1 MKQNK
6 GCEFMN
12 SVTKVM
18 SISVI
23 TNVFLSILK
32 VIVGW
37 ICKSSALLAD
47 GVHSFSDL
55 LTDFFAIIGNIMAK
69 KPADEKHPYGH
80 GRIEYLT
87 SIGISIVILILG
99 FSIIH
104 NSMYSK
110 IIVASFLVS
119 VISIITILV
128 KYALSTFVIHQ
139 GKKYKNS
146 ILIASGKESRADVI
160 SSLVVFFS
168 ALLSSFSNYF
178 SILKY
183 SDKIA
188 GIIVG
193 ILIIRTGFF
202 ILKENVSTVIG
213 EQEIDGEDYTKVKQ
227 ILLKNKHVKTIDH
240 LAILKYGH
248 CYKTIIELSMDS
260 KLSLQKSHDYVESIE
275 QEIKTKVD
283 RVKYITI
290 HVNPYKELKNI
301 SLMNYSKENQSLVKK
316 AMLEIMQNDFKKSTK
331 QDIKIK
337 KYIEDTLKNH
347 VKDIKM
353 ILKDNTII
361 GFLNCYKENNHY
373 LLDTIYIKEKF
384 RNQGIGYNI
393 IHNIIQNK
401 KKGICLWV
409 YKKNIKAINLY
420 KNLGFEVTE
429 ETKTRYF
436 MEFRVIRKNA

>member
-1 MKQNK
+1 MT
-6 GCEFMN
+6 
-12 SVTKVM
+12 VTKVM

-80 GRIEYLT
+80 GKIEYLT

-99 FSIIH
+99 FSIIY

-110 IIVASFLVS
+110 IIVASLLVS
-119 VISIITILV
+119 IISIITILV
-128 KYALSTFVIHQ
+128 KYTLSTFVIHQ

-160 SSLVVFFS
+160 SSLVVLFS
-168 ALLSSFSNYF
+168 AVLSYFSNYF

-193 ILIIRTGFF
+193 LLIIRTGFF
-202 ILKENVSTVIG
+202 ILKENISTVIG

-227 ILLKNKHVKTIDH
+227 ILLKNKQVKTIDH
-240 LAILKYGH
+240 LVILKYGH
-248 CYKTIIELSMDS
+248 CYKTIIEVSMDS
-260 KLSLQKSHDYVESIE
+260 KLSLQKSHSYVELIE
-275 QEIKTKVD
+275 EEIKANVP

-290 HVNPYKELKNI
+290 HVNPYKELKDI
-301 SLMNYSKENQSLVKK
+301 SLTNYSKEDQSFVET
-316 AMLEIMQNDFKKSTK
+316 AMLEMMVKDPKKLNK
-331 QDIKIK
+331 QDMKIKENIIKEHTKHIKI
-337 KYIEDTLKNH
+337 
-347 VKDIKM
+347 
-353 ILKDNTII
+353 ILKSNKKI
-361 GFLNCYKENNHY
+361 GFLSCYKEKDYYLINH
-373 LLDTIYIKEKF
+373 IYIKEKF

-393 IHNIIQNK
+393 IHNIILNK
-401 KKGICLWV
+401 KNKICLWV
-409 YKKNIKAINLY
+409 YKNNIRAMNLY
-420 KNLGFEVTE
+420 KNLGFEVIKK
-429 ETKTRYF
+429 TKDKYF
-436 MEFRVIRKNA
+436 MEFK

>member
-1 MKQNK
+1 MT
-6 GCEFMN
+6 
-12 SVTKVM
+12 VTKVM

-80 GRIEYLT
+80 GKIEYLT

-99 FSIIH
+99 FSIIY

-110 IIVASFLVS
+110 IIVASLLVS
-119 VISIITILV
+119 IISIITILV
-128 KYALSTFVIHQ
+128 KYTLSTFVIHQ
-139 GKKYKNS
+139 GKKHKNS

-160 SSLVVFFS
+160 SSLVVLFS
-168 ALLSSFSNYF
+168 AVLSYFSNYF

-193 ILIIRTGFF
+193 LLIIRTGFF
-202 ILKENVSTVIG
+202 ILKENISTVIG

-227 ILLKNKHVKTIDH
+227 ILLKNKQVKTIDH
-240 LAILKYGH
+240 LVILKYGH
-248 CYKTIIELSMDS
+248 CYKTIIEVSMDS
-260 KLSLQKSHDYVESIE
+260 KLSLQKSHDYVELIE
-275 QEIKTKVD
+275 EEIKANVP

-290 HVNPYKELKNI
+290 HVNPYKELKDI
-301 SLMNYSKENQSLVKK
+301 SLTNYSKENHLFVEK
-316 AMLEIMQNDFKKSTK
+316 AIIEINNLKKSVK
-331 QDIKIK
+331 QDDRIK
-337 KYIEDTLKNH
+337 KYMEDTFKDH
-347 VKDIKM
+347 AKDIKM
-353 ILKDNTII
+353 ILKDNVII
-361 GFLNCYKENNHY
+361 GFLNCYKENNYY
-373 LLDTIYIKEKF
+373 LLDTIYIEEEF

-401 KKGICLWV
+401 KKKTCLWV
-409 YKKNIKAINLY
+409 DKKNIKAINLY
-420 KNLGFEVTE
+420 KNLGFDVTE

-436 MEFRVIRKNA
+436 MEFRLY

>member
-1 MKQNK
+1 MT
-6 GCEFMN
+6 
-12 SVTKVM
+12 VTKVM

-55 LTDFFAIIGNIMAK
+55 LTDFFAIIGNIIAK

-80 GRIEYLT
+80 GKIEYLT

-99 FSIIH
+99 FSIIY

-110 IIVASFLVS
+110 VIVASLLVS
-119 VISIITILV
+119 IISIITILV
-128 KYALSTFVIHQ
+128 KYTLSTFVIHQ

-160 SSLVVFFS
+160 SSLVVLLS

-193 ILIIRTGFF
+193 LLIIRTGFS
-202 ILKENVSTVIG
+202 ILKENISTVIG

-227 ILLKNKHVKTIDH
+227 ILLKDEQVKTIDH
-240 LAILKYGH
+240 LVILKYGH
-248 CYKTIIELSMDS
+248 CYKTIIEISMDS
-260 KLSLQKSHDYVESIE
+260 KLSLQKAHDYVELIE
-275 QEIKTKVD
+275 EEIKKKVN

-290 HVNPYKELKNI
+290 HVNPYKELQNI
-301 SLMNYSKENQSLVKK
+301 SLTNYSKKNQPFVEK
-316 AMLEIMQNDFKKSTK
+316 AIINHLKKSLK
-331 QDIKIK
+331 QDDRIKE
-337 KYIEDTLKNH
+337 YIEDTFQNH
-347 VKDIKM
+347 AKDIKM
-353 ILKDNTII
+353 ILKNNVII
-361 GFLNCYKENNHY
+361 GFLNCYKENDYY
-373 LLDTIYIKEKF
+373 LLDMIYIEEEF

-401 KKGICLWV
+401 KKKICLWV
-409 YKKNIKAINLY
+409 DKKNIKSINLY
-420 KNLGFEVTE
+420 KNLGFDVTE
-429 ETKTRYF
+429 ETRTRYF
-436 MEFRVIRKNA
+436 MEFREY